1 MLVVTLK
8 KVPAD
13 QLVNEQNLIAIYI
26 FVIGRSHCDYGMNRT
41 SSTFHLYQC
50 SVKAA
55 SIAAGNSTVKRS
67 ELGANFS
74 QWISKFEVRL
84 ILAFLSNLKKI
95 IVSRAVVFLHW
106 TDVYQSVSKF

>member
-1 MLVVTLK
+1 MHSMWPDFVVTLKMLVVTLK

-13 QLVNEQNLIAIYI
+13 QLVNEQNLIAMYI

-55 SIAAGNSTVKRS
+55 SIAAGK
-67 ELGANFS
+67 
-74 QWISKFEVRL
+74 
-84 ILAFLSNLKKI
+84 
-95 IVSRAVVFLHW
+95 LH
-106 TDVYQSVSKF
+106 S